1 VIGESKTKHFLKTA
15 QDPLSAKKPANK
27 RSLARLA
34 AVQALYQMEIGGGG
48 VMETV
53 AEYETF
59 RLGQE
64 LEGAHYLAA
73 DPQWFR
79 AILAGVVAE
88 QGRIDPLI
96 QHQLAE
102 DWTLSRLDS
111 ILRAILRSG
120 LWEIKHRPDV
130 PVAVII
136 SEYVDIAKAFFEGD
150 EAKTVHAVLDRL
162 AKQLR

>member
-1 VIGESKTKHFLKTA
+1 VTENKISTNAASPSPAPSGV
-15 QDPLSAKKPANK
+15 KPANK

-53 AEYETF
+53 AEYEAF
-59 RLGQE
+59 RLGKE
-64 LEGAHYLAA
+64 LEGAQYLAA
-73 DPQWFR
+73 DNQWFR

-88 QGRIDPLI
+88 QSQIDPLI

-111 ILRAILRSG
+111 ILRAILRCG
-120 LWEIKHRPDV
+120 LWELKHRLDV

-136 SEYVDIAKAFFEGD
+136 SEYVDIAKAFFVSNEV
-150 EAKTVHAVLDRL
+150 KTVNAVLDRL